1 MASPDTDQTASNVEE
16 GAGMGNGHA
25 HGGPALPHSA
35 HAGHAG
41 HAGHASHAVHT
52 PMSIAQVSDSATGQ
66 PVPADGVAVV
76 DTDPTETTEWLDSL
90 RYVINSRGPDR
101 AAYLLHAIEQEA
113 YRLGVPIPFSTTT
126 PYINT
131 IPAEEQPPFPGNR
144 EIERRIKSII
154 RWNAMA
160 MVVRA
165 NREDKSIG
173 GHISTFASSATL
185 VEVAMNHFIRGR
197 GKDFSGDQVYFQGH
211 ASPGIYSRAFLEG
224 RLTEKHLENF
234 RRELSDGGG
243 LSSYP
248 HPWLMPEFWEFPT
261 VSMGLGPLMAIYQAR
276 FNKYLQDRGIKD
288 TSNQHVWCFIGD
300 GECDEPETLGAISLA
315 AREKLDNLVFVINC
329 NLQRLDG
336 PVRGNGKIIQELE
349 GVFRGAGWNVIK
361 VIWGDEWD
369 ALLAKDEKGKL
380 VKRMDEVVD
389 GQYQKYVVMP
399 GGYIREH
406 FFGADPELAE
416 MVTHLS
422 DEKLKKLRRGGHD
435 PEKVYAAYDAAMKC
449 HGKPT
454 VVIAKTIKGYGLGE
468 VGEGRNV
475 THQQKKLNEEELR
488 AFRTRFG
495 IPISDDEVA
504 KAPFYRPAD
513 DSPEI
518 RYLRERREAL
528 GGAVPSRPKK
538 SPLLKTPALSEY
550 MGFIEKSAGRE
561 VSTTTGVV
569 TLMASLLKDK
579 TIGKYIVPI
588 VPDES
593 RTFGMDPLFKQCGI
607 YAHGGQ
613 LYEPV
618 DSDQL
623 LYYREAK
630 DGQILEEG
638 ITEAGSISSF
648 IAAGTS
654 YASHGVP
661 MIPIFIYYSMFGFQ
675 RIGDEIWA
683 ACDCRARGF
692 LLGGTAGRTTLA
704 GEGLQHQD
712 GNSQLFAIAYPTVKV
727 YDPAFVYEA
736 TAIML
741 DGMDR
746 MYAKGEDWIYYI
758 TVYNENY
765 VMPPMPP
772 DCVEGILKGMYRLRE
787 VTASAS
793 SLPPLPHV
801 NLLGSGAIL
810 REVIRAAELL
820 AEHWGIA
827 STVWSVTSW
836 KELRREAQECRRWNM
851 LHPEATPRRS
861 YLETVVADADGL
873 FVAASDHVRAVPE
886 QLDPWIPGGLFAMG
900 TDGFGRS
907 DTRGPLRRHFEV
919 DAECIAVGTL
929 SRLSATGAI
938 APHVVAEAIRRL
950 GIDPDKLDA
959 ASA

>member
-1 MASPDTDQTASNVEE
+1 MASPEIDQTTSEIEQAQ
-16 GAGMGNGHA
+16 G
-25 HGGPALPHSA
+25 LPPGA
-35 HAGHAG
+35 HA
-41 HAGHASHAVHT
+41 
-52 PMSIAQVSDSATGQ
+52 PMSIGQVSDTASGQ
-66 PVPADGVAVV
+66 PERVDGVSAV
-76 DTDPTETTEWLDSL
+76 DSDPTETREWLDSL
-90 RYVINSRGPDR
+90 RYVISSRGGDR

-113 YRLGVPIPFSTTT
+113 YRLGVQIPFSATT

-131 IPAEEQPPFPGNR
+131 IPVDRQPPFPGNR

-197 GKDFSGDQVYFQGH
+197 GDDYSGDQVYFQGH

-224 RLTEKHLENF
+224 RLTEKQLENF
-234 RRELSDGGG
+234 RRELAEGGG

-288 TSNQHVWCFIGD
+288 TSKQHVWCFIGD

-315 AREKLDNLVFVINC
+315 SREKLDNLVFVINC

-349 GVFRGAGWNVIK
+349 GCFRGAGWNVVK
-361 VIWGDEWD
+361 VIWGEEWD
-369 ALLAKDEKGKL
+369 PLLDKDDKGLL
-380 VKRMDEVVD
+380 VKRMNEVVD

-406 FFGADPELAE
+406 FFGADPELLE
-416 MVTHLS
+416 MVAHLS

-454 VVIAKTIKGYGLGE
+454 VIIAKTIKGYGLGE

-488 AFRTRFG
+488 AFRSRFG

-504 KAPFYRPAD
+504 KAPFYRPPE
-513 DSPEI
+513 DSEEI

-528 GGAVPSRPKK
+528 GGSVPMRPK
-538 SPLLKTPALSEY
+538 SPPVLKTPSLADYTS
-550 MGFIEKSAGRE
+550 FIEKSAGRE

-569 TLMASLLKDK
+569 TLMATLLKDK
-579 TIGKYIVPI
+579 HIGKYIVPI

-607 YAHGGQ
+607 YAHTGQ

-648 IAAGTS
+648 IAAGTA

-661 MIPIFIYYSMFGFQ
+661 MIPMFIYYSMFGFQ
-675 RIGDEIWA
+675 RIGDQIWA

-712 GNSQLFAIAYPTVKV
+712 GHSHLFAMAYPTVRAF
-727 YDPAFVYEA
+727 DPAFVYEA
-736 TAIML
+736 TVIML
-741 DGMDR
+741 DGLER

-765 VMPPMPP
+765 EMPPMPP
-772 DCVEGILKGMYRLRE
+772 GCEQGILKGAYRLRE
-787 VTASAS
+787 VPAKAKVKST
-793 SLPPLPHV
+793 LPPV
-801 NLLGSGAIL
+801 QLLGSGAIL
-810 REVIRAAELL
+810 REVIRAADLL
-820 AEHWGIA
+820 AEHWGVA

-851 LHPEATPRRS
+851 LHPTEAPRRS
-861 YLETVVADADGL
+861 YLEQTLGDCDGL

-886 QLDPWIPGGLFAMG
+886 QLDPWIPGGLFVLG

-919 DAECIAVGTL
+919 DAECIAIGTL
-929 SRLSATGAI
+929 SRLAAAGAI
-938 APHVVAEAIRRL
+938 GADVVADAIKRL
-950 GIDPDKLDA
+950 GVNPDKIDA
-959 ASA
+959 ALA

>member
-1 MASPDTDQTASNVEE
+1 MASSELDQSRSDGSGV
-16 GAGMGNGHA
+16 GAVGTEA
-25 HGGPALPHSA
+25 GGDVTLPA
-35 HAGHAG
+35 
-41 HAGHASHAVHT
+41 AVHGQ
-52 PMSIAQVSDSATGQ
+52 MSIGQASGSTSGQ
-66 PVPADGVAVV
+66 PIQADGATMV
-76 DTDPTETTEWLDSL
+76 DADPTETQEWLDSL
-90 RYVINSRGPDR
+90 RYVLESRGADR
-101 AAYLLHAIEQEA
+101 ASYLLHAIEQEA
-113 YRLGVPIPFSTTT
+113 YRLGVQIPFVVTT

-131 IPAEEQPPFPGNR
+131 IPTDRQAPFPGNR
-144 EIERRIKSII
+144 DLERRIKSII

-173 GHISTFASSATL
+173 GHISTFASAATL
-185 VEVAMNHFIRGR
+185 YEVALNHFIRGR
-197 GKDFSGDQVYFQGH
+197 GDDYSGDQVYFQGH
-211 ASPGIYSRAFLEG
+211 ASPGIYSRAFVEG
-224 RLTEKHLENF
+224 RLTEKNLENF
-234 RRELSDGGG
+234 RRELADGGG

-248 HPWLMPEFWEFPT
+248 HPWLMPGFWEYPT
-261 VSMGLGPLMAIYQAR
+261 VSMGLGPIMAIYQAR

-288 TSNQHVWCFIGD
+288 TSRQRVWCFIGD

-315 AREKLDNLVFVINC
+315 TREGLDNLVFVINC

-361 VIWGDEWD
+361 VIWGEEWD
-369 ALLAKDEKGKL
+369 ALLAQDEDGLL
-380 VKRMDEVVD
+380 VKRMNEVVD

-406 FFGADPELAE
+406 FFGSDPRLAE
-416 MVTHLS
+416 MVSHLS

-435 PEKVYAAYDAAMKC
+435 PEKVYAAYHKAVNDRDMPNR
-449 HGKPT
+449 PT
-454 VVIAKTIKGYGLGE
+454 VIIAKTIKGYGLGE

-488 AFRTRFG
+488 AFRSRFG

-504 KAPFYRPAD
+504 KAPFYKPAD
-513 DSPEI
+513 DSPEMK
-518 RYLRERREAL
+518 YLRERREAL
-528 GGAVPSRPKK
+528 GGYVPTRPE
-538 SPLLKTPALSEY
+538 SQPLLETPSLDDY
-550 MGFIEKSAGRE
+550 RTFIEKSAGRE
-561 VSTTTGVV
+561 VSTTTGAV

-579 TIGKYIVPI
+579 SVGKYIVPI

-607 YAHGGQ
+607 YAHTGQ

-638 ITEAGSISSF
+638 ITEAGSMSSF
-648 IAAGTS
+648 VAAGTS
-654 YASHGVP
+654 YSSHGVP

-675 RIGDEIWA
+675 RIGDLIWA
-683 ACDCRARGF
+683 ACDMRAKGF
-692 LLGGTAGRTTLA
+692 MIGGTAGRTTLN

-712 GNSQLFAIAYPTVKV
+712 GHSHLFALAYPTVRA
-727 YDPAFVYEA
+727 YDPAFVYEVA
-736 TAIML
+736 VIML
-741 DGMDR
+741 EGMDR

-765 VMPPMPP
+765 EMPSMPPG
-772 DCVEGILKGMYRLRE
+772 CEEGILKGMYRLKDVAAAKPAE
-787 VTASAS
+787 AV
-793 SLPPLPHV
+793 PHV
-801 NLLGSGAIL
+801 NLFGSGAIL
-810 REVIRAAELL
+810 REVLRAADML
-820 AEHWGIA
+820 ADQWGIS

-836 KELRREAQECRRWNM
+836 KELRRDAQECRRWNM
-851 LHPEATPRRS
+851 LHPQAEPRKS
-861 YLETVVADADGL
+861 YLETTLADAEGV

-886 QLDPWIPGGLFAMG
+886 QLDPWIPGGLFVLG

-907 DTRGPLRRHFEV
+907 ETRGVLRRHFEV
-919 DAECIAVGTL
+919 DAECIVVGTL
-929 SRLSATGAI
+929 SRLAEQGAI
-938 APHVVAEAIRRL
+938 GAQQVAQAIETL
-950 GIDPDKLDA
+950 GIDPEKADA

>member
-1 MASPDTDQTASNVEE
+1 MSTPDVDQAARTVTPAGDTDGVMLPRGAHSPMAIGQV
-16 GAGMGNGHA
+16 GAG
-25 HGGPALPHSA
+25 
-35 HAGHAG
+35 
-41 HAGHASHAVHT
+41 AS
-52 PMSIAQVSDSATGQ
+52 GQ
-66 PVPADGVAVV
+66 PEATDGVASV
-76 DTDPTETTEWLDSL
+76 DTDPTETREWLDSL
-90 RYVINSRGPDR
+90 RYVINSRGGDR

-113 YRLGVPIPFSTTT
+113 YRLGVPIPFSATT

-131 IPAEEQPPFPGNR
+131 IPVDRQPPFPGNR

-185 VEVAMNHFIRGR
+185 VDVAMNHFIRGR
-197 GKDFSGDQVYFQGH
+197 SDDYSGDQVYFQGH
-211 ASPGIYSRAFLEG
+211 ASPGIYARAYLEG
-224 RLTEKHLENF
+224 RISEKQLENF
-234 RRELSDGGG
+234 RRELAEGGG

-248 HPWLMPEFWEFPT
+248 HPWLMPGFWEFPT

-288 TSNQHVWCFIGD
+288 TSKQHVWCFIGD
-300 GECDEPETLGAISLA
+300 GETDEPETLGSISLA
-315 AREKLDNLVFVINC
+315 AREQLDNLVFVINC

-361 VIWGDEWD
+361 VIWGEDWEP
-369 ALLAKDEKGKL
+369 LLDKDEEGLL
-380 VKRMDEVVD
+380 VKRMNEIVD

-406 FFGADPELAE
+406 FFGVEPKLLE
-416 MVTHLS
+416 MVAHLS
-422 DEKLKKLRRGGHD
+422 DEKLKKLKRGGHD
-435 PEKVYAAYDAAMKC
+435 PEKVYAAYAAAMQC

-454 VVIAKTIKGYGLGE
+454 VIIAKTIKGYGLGE

-475 THQQKKLNEEELR
+475 THQQKKLNEDELR
-488 AFRTRFG
+488 AFRSRFG

-504 KAPFYRPAD
+504 KAPFYRPAE
-513 DSPEI
+513 DSEEM
-518 RYLRERREAL
+518 RYLRERRQAL
-528 GGAVPSRPKK
+528 GGYVPTRPQT
-538 SPLLKTPALSEY
+538 SPQLQTPKLADY
-550 MGFIEKSAGRE
+550 AGFIEKSAGRE

-579 TIGKYIVPI
+579 HVGKYIVPI

-607 YAHGGQ
+607 YAHTGQ

-638 ITEAGSISSF
+638 ITEAGSMSSF
-648 IAAGTS
+648 VAAGTA

-661 MIPIFIYYSMFGFQ
+661 MIPMYIYYSMFGFQ
-675 RIGDEIWA
+675 RIGDLIWA

-712 GNSQLFAIAYPTVKV
+712 GHSHLFAMAYPTVRA

-736 TAIML
+736 TVIML
-741 DGMDR
+741 EGLER

-765 VMPPMPP
+765 EMPPMPAG
-772 DCVEGILKGMYRLRE
+772 CEEGILKGMYRLRD
-787 VTASAS
+787 VAAKGTPVAAN
-793 SLPPLPHV
+793 LPPV
-801 NLLGSGAIL
+801 QLLGSGAIL
-810 REVIRAAELL
+810 REVIRAADLL
-820 AEHWGIA
+820 AEHWGIP
-827 STVWSVTSW
+827 SSVWSVTSW
-836 KELRREAQECRRWNM
+836 KELRREAQACRRWNM
-851 LHPEATPRRS
+851 LHPEQPPQRS
-861 YLETVVADADGL
+861 YLESLVGDATGV
-873 FVAASDHVRAVPE
+873 FVAASDHVRAVQE
-886 QLDPWIPGGLFAMG
+886 QLDPWIPGGIFALG

-907 DTRGPLRRHFEV
+907 ETRGPLRRHFEV
-919 DAECIAVGTL
+919 DAECIAIGAL
-929 SRLSATGAI
+929 WRLAETGAI
-938 APHVVAEAIRRL
+938 GRHVVSEAIRRL
-950 GIDPDKLDA
+950 GVNPDKIDA
-959 ASA
+959 ALA